1 MDKLTYLYDKIDD
14 ELDDAEDYI
23 EHAIQY
29 KEACPE
35 IARALAQ
42 LSAEEM
48 QHMQVL
54 QGLTAQEL
62 AAKRKDSAGML
73 PDDLHAVHE
82 WLQCRHAKRAK
93 EVKRMQDLYAGR

>member
-1 MDKLTYLYDKIDD
+1 
-14 ELDDAEDYI
+14 
-23 EHAIQY
+23 
-29 KEACPE
+29 
-35 IARALAQ
+35 
-42 LSAEEM
+42 
-48 QHMQVL
+48 MQVL